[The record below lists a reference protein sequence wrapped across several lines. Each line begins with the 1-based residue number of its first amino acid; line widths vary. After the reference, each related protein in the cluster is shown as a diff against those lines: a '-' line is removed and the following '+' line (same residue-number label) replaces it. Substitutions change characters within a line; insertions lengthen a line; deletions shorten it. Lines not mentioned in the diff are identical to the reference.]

1 MLKETLQITSHGIPF
16 VAVLN
21 LEDKDEPTVAFYDAR
36 YDFTEYGQFT
46 GGSFYVS
53 TLNEG
58 ESARGGLI
66 LDLGVP
72 DWQIEANEM
81 EIVMDWINNCLCGV
95 HR

>member
-46 GGSFYVS
+46 GGNYYVS

-58 ESARGGLI
+58 ESARNGLC
-66 LDLGVP
+66 LHGGVP
-72 DWQIEANEM
+72 DWQIDAAEM
-81 EIVMDWINNCLCGV
+81 EVVMDWIDECLAV
-95 HR
+95 PR